1 MYKRDGMSATECLTL
16 SARSQRLEPDNEEG
30 RWAAV
35 LTAECGFFSA
45 ACLQR
50 LFLRDSFGVASA
62 AEDQLRG
69 RRAMIGVRPER
80 RRCNWSWF
88 IGTRLLAFT

>member
-1 MYKRDGMSATECLTL
+1 MYKRDGMSATECLTH
-16 SARSQRLEPDNEEG
+16 SAGSQRLEPDNEEG

-50 LFLRDSFGVASA
+50 LFLLDSFGSASA

-69 RRAMIGVRPER
+69 HRAMIGVRLER